1 MEDLTYGY
9 RRPCV
14 MDIKMGRKT
23 YGDDANSF
31 KKHYMISKDKST
43 TSYKHGLRIVASKV
57 WSEKLKAY
65 VVFSRGF
72 CNYISTEEQL
82 EKHLLCFFCSGL
94 SGQVFQHPSFSAT
107 ITSTLAST
115 LVPPQLY
122 TVSNEGPPEN
132 IYVGDVADTSPH
144 IPSLDFP
151 LSTKEIRLDVLSF
164 VIERLEVLHKWMSKQ
179 NVWRMY
185 SSSLLFVYEGDKSVQ
200 SPHVKADLRM
210 IDFAHVFEIKEKAG
224 KDTGYGMGL
233 TKLIQTL
240 KNFHSRVSAL
250 IQGQSDTKDVDVD
263 H

>member
-1 MEDLTYGY
+1 MAYELL
-9 RRPCV
+9 RP
-14 MDIKMGRKT
+14 KFGQK
-23 YGDDANSF
+23 N
-31 KKHYMISKDKST
+31 
-43 TSYKHGLRIVASKV
+43 LN
-57 WSEKLKAY
+57 AY

-72 CNYISTEEQL
+72 CNSIATEEQL

-94 SGQVFQHPSFSAT
+94 SGQVFQNASFSAT

-115 LVPPQLY
+115 LAPSSTPPQLY
-122 TVSNEGPPEN
+122 TISDDGPPEN
-132 IYVGDVADTSPH
+132 IYVGDVTDNSPH

-151 LSTKEIRLDVLSF
+151 LHTKEIRLDVLSY

-185 SSSLLFVYEGDKSVQ
+185 SSSLLFVYEGDKSFQ

-224 KDTGYGMGL
+224 KDTGYLMGL

-240 KNFHSRVSAL
+240 KNFHSRVTSAL
-250 IQGQSDTKDVDVD
+250 TQVQSDAKDVDVD
-263 H
+263 V